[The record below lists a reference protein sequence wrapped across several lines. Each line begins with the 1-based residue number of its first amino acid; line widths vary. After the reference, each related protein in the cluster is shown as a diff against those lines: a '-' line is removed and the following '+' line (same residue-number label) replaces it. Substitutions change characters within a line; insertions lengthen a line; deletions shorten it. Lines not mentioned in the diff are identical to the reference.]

1 MVRAALRNVLA
12 HKARLLLTALAVL
25 LGVAFVAGT
34 LVFTSTVSAAYT
46 GSAEDSFTGVDV
58 RLRAARSAVGHDT
71 GRLLDQ
77 DLLVRARALPGAA
90 AAVGSV
96 SGFAALA
103 GPDGQLVGEGWAT
116 TGANYAGA
124 DGQDVRYPMIRGRA
138 PGTEGEIAIDA
149 RTAERTGYAV
159 GDTVRLSVSGPVR
172 TERVTGIFA
181 TDDGNV
187 AAGGTL
193 TLFDTATGQ
202 RLFAEPGRYNQ
213 IDLTVAP
220 GSSPDQLRQRATGL
234 LAYGV
239 QAVTAA
245 ELAAEQARTNADS
258 FTALSQVLLACAG
271 VALFV
276 GAFLIL
282 NSFTMLVTQ
291 RTRELAL
298 LRALGATRRQVTRS
312 VLVEA
317 AVVGLAAAA
326 AGLAVGIGIAA
337 GVRAVLSATDSTLPD
352 GPLVVDATTVGVSLA
367 LGVGVTLF
375 AAWLPARRA
384 GRVSPIAAMS
394 GVHTPDS
401 VQSLVARNAT
411 GAVLAG
417 AGAVLVT
424 AATTMVDGELWLGVG
439 AALLLTGVFVL
450 TPLLSR
456 PIIAAAAP
464 ALNRFGVI
472 GKLARQNAGRD
483 PRRTAATASALT
495 VGLTLIAGLTV
506 IGAGA
511 DRAVHELAAS
521 DFVRGDYIV
530 SMAGSGPLASDAA
543 TTLGELDEVTAVS
556 PRREIP
562 ARVDGAEQTVV
573 GFRTADIGRLL
584 NLGMIDGSFVAGHT
598 AIVDVETA
606 RAKGWRLGDT
616 IDITWPDGAHDQLEI
631 TGRYDSDFDDGVKTD
646 ISVMDPHLDRVAD
659 TEILVKTR
667 GGAGEAAERTLRT
680 ALGDSPAIRIKDK
693 QDLAGEITGTVGVI
707 LTILSGML
715 ALAVVVAVLGV
726 VNTLAMSV
734 HERAREIGLLRAIGL
749 DRTGVRRMVRL
760 ESMVISLFGGV
771 LGVGLGIFLGWAA
784 GRLVAT
790 LGVDTWA
797 LVLPWG
803 RLALCLAAAALVGI
817 LAALWPARRA
827 ASLDLLAAINTE

>member
-12 HKARLLLTALAVL
+12 HRARLLLTALAVL
-25 LGVAFVAGT
+25 LGVAFVSGT

-46 GSAEDSFTGVDV
+46 ASAEDSFTGVDV
-58 RLRAARSAVGHDT
+58 RLRAARSGVGHDT
-71 GRLLDQ
+71 GRLLDR

-90 AAVGSV
+90 AVVGSV

-103 GPDGQLVGEGWAT
+103 GPDGQLLGEGWAT
-116 TGANYAGA
+116 TGANYDGA
-124 DGQDVRYPMIRGRA
+124 DGGDARYPMVQGRA
-138 PGTEGEIAIDA
+138 PGTEGEVAIDA

-220 GSSPDQLRQRATGL
+220 GTSPDQLRQRAQGL

-245 ELAAEQARTNADS
+245 ELAAEQARVNAES
-258 FTALSQVLLACAG
+258 FHALSQVLLACAG

-298 LRALGATRRQVTRS
+298 LRAVGATRRQVTRS
-312 VLVEA
+312 VLAEA
-317 AVVGLAAAA
+317 AVVGLVASA
-326 AGLAVGIGIAA
+326 AGLAVGVGIGT
-337 GVRAVLSATDSTLPD
+337 GVRAVLSATGGTLPD
-352 GPLVVDATTVGVSLA
+352 GPLVVDATAVLVSLA

-394 GVHTPDS
+394 SGHTPAS
-401 VQSLVARNAT
+401 ARSLLARNIT
-411 GAVLAG
+411 GAVLAV

-424 AATTMVDGELWLGVG
+424 AATTMAGGEPWLGLG

-464 ALNRFGVI
+464 VLRRFGVV
-472 GKLARQNAGRD
+472 GKLARQNAERN

-511 DRAVHELAAS
+511 DRAVRELAAA

-530 SMAGSGPLASDAA
+530 SMVDSGPLAPGAA
-543 TTLGELDEVTAVS
+543 TKLGELDEVTAVS

-562 ARVDGAEQTVV
+562 ARVEGVEQTVV
-573 GFRTADIGRLL
+573 GFRTADIGELL
-584 NLGMIDGSFVAGHT
+584 NLGMIEGSFGPGRT

-606 RAKGWRLGDT
+606 RAKGWRLGDK
-616 IDITWPDGAHDQLEI
+616 IDVTWPDGVPDELTI
-631 TGRYDSDFDDGVKTD
+631 TGHYDSDFDDGVKTD
-646 ISVMDPHLDRVAD
+646 ISVMDPHLDRVTD

-680 ALGDSPAIRIKDK
+680 ALGDSPAIQIKDK

-707 LTILSGML
+707 LTILYGML

-749 DRTGVRRMVRL
+749 DRTGVKRMVRL

-771 LGVGLGIFLGWAA
+771 LGVGLGVFLGWAV

-790 LGVDTWA
+790 LGVDTWV

-803 RLALCLAAAALVGI
+803 RLALCLAAAALVGV

-827 ASLDLLAAINTE
+827 ADLDLLAAINAE